1 MLIEI
6 DDKIVTDE
14 IFSRKFVCDLS
25 KCKGACCVEGDA
37 GAPLKA
43 EEIQILEEIFPKV
56 KPYMTKEGIEKV
68 EKEGV
73 SYLDDFGEPVTSLV
87 DNGACVFVAYDP
99 DGTTKCTIEKAYRNG
114 DIDWKK
120 PISCELYPIRAK
132 EYESFTALNYEE
144 IDICKPGCV
153 LGESLNVPVYQ
164 FLKEPLT
171 RAYGEEFYALL
182 QEVHKEVEN
191 QKNSNK

>member
-14 IFSRKFVCDLS
+14 IFSNKFVCDLS

-37 GAPLKA
+37 GAPLQ
-43 EEIQILEEIFPKV
+43 ENEIEIMEGIFPKV
-56 KPYMTKEGIEKV
+56 KPYMTKEGIAKV
-68 EKEGV
+68 EKDGV

-87 DNGACVFVAYDP
+87 EGGACAFVAYDP
-99 DGTTKCTIEKAYRNG
+99 DGTTKCTIEQAYRNG

-132 EYESFTALNYEE
+132 QYESFTALNYEE
-144 IDICKPGCV
+144 IDICKPGCI
-153 LGESLNVPVYQ
+153 LGEQLNVPVFQ
-164 FLKEPLT
+164 FLKEPLK
-171 RAYGEEFYALL
+171 RAYGDEFYESLK
-182 QEVHKEVEN
+182 QVHKELEN
-191 QKNSNK
+191 HNESEK